1 MKKLLSILVLGLL
14 LSSNFVFSEN
24 YKTGQEIEG
33 QIVFSKK
40 MYELA
45 ANLTLIVHFAFILF
59 VVFGAL
65 LFFVATKIIFIHIP
79 AFIWGS
85 YIELTHSICPLTY
98 LENWFLHKANLTTY
112 SEGFI
117 QNYLVP
123 IVYPMNLTKDLQIC
137 LGIVLI
143 VVNMIIYGFI
153 ISKLKKKF

>member
-1 MKKLLSILVLGLL
+1 
-14 LSSNFVFSEN
+14 
-24 YKTGQEIEG
+24 
-33 QIVFSKK
+33 

-45 ANLTLIVHFAFILF
+45 ADLTLIVHFVFILF

-65 LFFVATKIIFIHIP
+65 LFFVTTKIIFIHIP

-98 LENWFLHKANLTTY
+98 LENWFLNKANLTIY

-123 IVYPMNLTKDLQIC
+123 IVYPADLTKDLQIY
-137 LGIVLI
+137 LGITLI
-143 VVNMIIYGFI
+143 VVNIIIYGFI
-153 ISKLKKKF
+153 LNKIIKISK

>member
-1 MKKLLSILVLGLL
+1 
-14 LSSNFVFSEN
+14 
-24 YKTGQEIEG
+24 
-33 QIVFSKK
+33 

-65 LFFVATKIIFIHIP
+65 LFFVATKIIFIHFP
-79 AFIWGS
+79 ALIWGS
-85 YIELTHSICPLTY
+85 YIELTNSICPLTY

-123 IVYPMNLTKDLQIC
+123 IVYPASLTKDLQIY
-137 LGIVLI
+137 LGIALI
-143 VVNMIIYGFI
+143 VINIVFYAFI
-153 ISKLKKKF
+153 FNKLKKNFK

>member
-1 MKKLLSILVLGLL
+1 
-14 LSSNFVFSEN
+14 
-24 YKTGQEIEG
+24 
-33 QIVFSKK
+33 
-40 MYELA
+40 MYEMA

-65 LFFVATKIIFIHIP
+65 LFFVSTKIVFIHIP

-112 SEGFI
+112 SEDFI
-117 QNYLVP
+117 QHYLVS
-123 IVYPMNLTKDLQIC
+123 IVYPTNLSKDLQIY
-137 LGIVLI
+137 LGMAII

-153 ISKLKKKF
+153 ISRLKKKIK